1 MDIGKAT
8 NLLSKVLSKYNLKN
22 LDDIF
27 PNDTLTTTE
36 FMARQIHS
44 DLVKLLNEELI
55 IIGDGTCGGDDDDDD
70 DSNDGK
76 EGKFEARI
84 LVKLWESHSAWASY
98 EADIE

>member
-8 NLLSKVLSKYNLKN
+8 DLLSRVLSKYNLKN

-44 DLVKLLNEELI
+44 DLVELLNEELVM
-55 IIGDGTCGGDDDDDD
+55 IGDGTCGGDGE
-70 DSNDGK
+70 GK